1 MEEAP
6 LPDYGGDGVDY
17 SYLFATNEIFD
28 GFENTANWAK
38 QVAIGSGF
46 ILISSSYKTTQK
58 DGRKYRYLK
67 CDRGRRENNCRDPET
82 AKRPDTKSK
91 ACGCRFMIKCEQQQV
106 EENNWVIELL
116 HDRGT
121 HNHTLIVYPEGHRG
135 VSGLSQ
141 GAKEVV
147 REMNDAQAK
156 PKNIMVAIK
165 NKFPDE
171 HPNMRNI
178 YNFKEKM
185 RREGSEGRNVAEQML
200 HLAREHDY
208 INWVSCS
215 DRTSKVINRAFLAH
229 PAMVEVLRTYPLVIG
244 LDSTYKTNRYGF
256 PFLEIVGVTPTNQN
270 FLIAYAFMKD
280 ETAASYRWVLQ
291 KLKLLL
297 GEDVIP
303 SAIFTDKEGGLMR
316 PVAEVFP
323 NSRHLLCTWHINN
336 DVEARVS
343 FLCNKNKD
351 VGRAFKNGVWKRIM
365 EASTVEEYDRAVAS
379 MEDCYVRWQSVI
391 DYVHNT
397 WLTDHRQK
405 FVLAW
410 TNEVLHFGNITT
422 CRVESQHSVVKSW
435 LGSSQ
440 GSLDTVFRK
449 VHASIINQVTEIK
462 NGLESSR
469 RRHGALFKS
478 YLYQHLV
485 GRVSHHA
492 LELILEE
499 HMRMRQLSTEVF
511 ERCGCAKFSTHGLPC
526 ACNIYMAVQGGVGLY
541 LDLVHRFWRTLEIGD
556 GADIPEFVEESAQ
569 VVELFRSLVD
579 DVLARDIAVVR
590 DISRI
595 VHDELHPENAGFEEP
610 EPNLTRRGRPRKQ
623 RNSTTRNLSFVEHV
637 RNMGPRRSCDQGSS
651 SKSTQQTRSS
661 LGSYM
666 SIDLIPPGFKEW
678 LPQFMLQYIR
688 GYCDVIPDGNCRF
701 RCAAE
706 FFLGDQ
712 ERYGEIRSTLVG
724 EIGKLEQYRH
734 VYRPDSI
741 ANVSWHINW
750 RGGRC

>member
-1 MEEAP
+1 
-6 LPDYGGDGVDY
+6 
-17 SYLFATNEIFD
+17 
-28 GFENTANWAK
+28 
-38 QVAIGSGF
+38 
-46 ILISSSYKTTQK
+46 
-58 DGRKYRYLK
+58 
-67 CDRGRRENNCRDPET
+67 
-82 AKRPDTKSK
+82 
-91 ACGCRFMIKCEQQQV
+91 
-106 EENNWVIELL
+106 
-116 HDRGT
+116 
-121 HNHTLIVYPEGHRG
+121 
-135 VSGLSQ
+135 
-141 GAKEVV
+141 
-147 REMNDAQAK
+147 
-156 PKNIMVAIK
+156 
-165 NKFPDE
+165 
-171 HPNMRNI
+171 
-178 YNFKEKM
+178 
-185 RREGSEGRNVAEQML
+185 
-200 HLAREHDY
+200 
-208 INWVSCS
+208 
-215 DRTSKVINRAFLAH
+215 
-229 PAMVEVLRTYPLVIG
+229 
-244 LDSTYKTNRYGF
+244 
-256 PFLEIVGVTPTNQN
+256 
-270 FLIAYAFMKD
+270 
-280 ETAASYRWVLQ
+280 
-291 KLKLLL
+291 
-297 GEDVIP
+297 
-303 SAIFTDKEGGLMR
+303 MR

-379 MEDCYVRWQSVI
+379 MEDRYVRWQSVI

-405 FVLAW
+405 
-410 TNEVLHFGNITT
+410 
-422 CRVESQHSVVKSW
+422 
-435 LGSSQ
+435 
-440 GSLDTVFRK
+440 K

-499 HMRMRQLSTEVF
+499 HTRMRQLSTEVF
-511 ERCGCAKFSTHGLPC
+511 ERWCCAKLSTHGLPC

-541 LDLVHRFWRTLEIGD
+541 LDLVHRFWRTFEIGD
-556 GADIPEFVEESAQ
+556 GADIPQFVEESAQ
-569 VVELFRSLVD
+569 VVELFRSLID
-579 DVLARDIAVVR
+579 DMLAQDIAVVR

-623 RNSTTRNLSFVEHV
+623 RNSTTRNLSFVEDV
-637 RNMGPRRSCDQGSS
+637 RNMGPRRSYDQGSS
-651 SKSTQQTRSS
+651 SMSTQQTRSS

-688 GYCDVIPDGNCRF
+688 GYCDVIPDGNCGF

-741 ANVSWHINW
+741 ANVSWRINW
-750 RGGRC
+750 RGGRCGEEHWMITDCDLWPLATHFNAVVI